1 MAPSSRGSLA
11 PPPIPAKQQSNGTSR
26 HPSQSGEIMAKT
38 LPPSQAPPPRDPYIK
53 LDQFLK
59 LTGVVATGGQA
70 KQLIQAG
77 QVRVNGE
84 VETRR
89 GRKLRP
95 GDAVA
100 VAGQV
105 WQVRWEGARACA
117 WNKAATAQDSP
128 QPT

>member
-1 MAPSSRGSLA
+1 MATTARA
-11 PPPIPAKQQSNGTSR
+11 
-26 HPSQSGEIMAKT
+26 SGGG
-38 LPPSQAPPPRDPYIK
+38 DPYIK
-53 LDQFLK
+53 LGQFLK
-59 LTGVVATGGQA
+59 LTGVVPTGGRA

-117 WNKAATAQDSP
+117 WRQD
-128 QPT
+128 PTPPTRPLLA

>member
-1 MAPSSRGSLA
+1 MA
-11 PPPIPAKQQSNGTSR
+11 
-26 HPSQSGEIMAKT
+26 ET
-38 LPPSQAPPPRDPYIK
+38 LPPSQASPAGDPLIK

-59 LTGVVATGGQA
+59 LTGVVPTGGQA

-89 GRKLRP
+89 GRKLRR
-95 GDAVA
+95 GDVVA

-105 WQVRWEGARACA
+105 WQVGWEGARACA
-117 WNKAATAQDSP
+117 WNKAKTVQDSP
-128 QPT
+128 RPT